1 MGAADGFIGAT
12 TKIVDHGPNSD
23 RWNLV
28 ILGDGYRASEIPRY
42 HADAQKFVD
51 TLHATAPFDELW
63 AGVNIHQIDVTS
75 TDSGADD
82 PATCPD
88 PSVPVGSGATP
99 NTFFDATFCS
109 AGPGGVR
116 LSRLLTV
123 DSPRAQEAASERVN
137 EVHQVLVIVN
147 SSKYGGSGGSVA
159 VCSTEASAA
168 EIAIHEMGHSYFDLA
183 DEYGGNG
190 AGSPAGEPLKANV
203 TRDTKRATNKWRSL
217 IAAVTPMPSSCGN
230 GCADCTPPATAP
242 APGAVGAYEGAMYSD
257 CGIYRS
263 LPNCKMRTLGVPFC
277 PVCAGVIRAALA
289 VFLPVS
295 VPPNPPGGLIVG

>member
-1 MGAADGFIGAT
+1 MGAADGFIGTT
-12 TKIVDHGPNSD
+12 TKIVDHGSDSD

-28 ILGDGYRASEIPRY
+28 ILGDGYRAGEIPKY
-42 HADAQKFVD
+42 HADVQKFVD
-51 TLHATAPFDELW
+51 RLHATAPYDELW
-63 AGVNIHQIDVTS
+63 AGINIHQIDVTS

-88 PSVPVGSGATP
+88 PSAPVGSGATAK
-99 NTFFDATFCS
+99 TFFDAAFCS

-123 DSPRAQEAASERVN
+123 NSARAQEVASDRVN

-183 DEYGGNG
+183 DEYGGDG
-190 AGSPAGEPLKANV
+190 TGSPAGEPLKANV
-203 TRDTKRATNKWRSL
+203 TRDCDRTTNKWRSL
-217 IAAVTPMPSSCGN
+217 IAATTPVPSSCGD
-230 GCADCTPPATAP
+230 GCVDCTPPATAP
-242 APGAVGAYEGAMYSD
+242 LPGAVGAYEGAMYSD

-263 LPNCKMRTLGVPFC
+263 LPDCKMRTLSAPFC
-277 PVCAGVIRAALA
+277 PVCAGVIRTALA
-289 VFLPVS
+289 VFLPPS
-295 VPPNPPGGLIVG
+295 AAPNSLVV